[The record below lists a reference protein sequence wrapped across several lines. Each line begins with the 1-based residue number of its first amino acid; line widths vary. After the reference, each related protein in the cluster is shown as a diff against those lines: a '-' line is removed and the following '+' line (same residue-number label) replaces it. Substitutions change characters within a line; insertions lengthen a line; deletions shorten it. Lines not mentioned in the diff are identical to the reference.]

1 METRRELHVLDGH
14 QSNVNSVR
22 FSPNGKIVVTASN
35 DNSAGEGCGTW
46 RPERNCMSYRGHES
60 AVNTAEFL
68 TAGTVA
74 TISLDK
80 TARLWDVA
88 SGTEVKVFEVINLA

>member
-1 METRRELHVLDGH
+1 MTAPRGCGTWETGKELHVL
-14 QSNVNSVR
+14 
-22 FSPNGKIVVTASN
+22 
-35 DNSAGEGCGTW
+35 
-46 RPERNCMSYRGHES
+46 RGHES

-88 SGTEVKVFEVINLA
+88 SGTEVKVLRGHELRYMPAILT